1 VALVRKLLFAACGF
15 SFLLAALFF
24 MGDAG
29 CDPPCHAQYTA
40 EIVVFAILG
49 VICAV
54 IAIRLIGWEERHP
67 GERDAERSRD
77 SGPRPHT

>member
-1 VALVRKLLFAACGF
+1 VGTSGVRAELLFAACGL

-40 EIVVFAILG
+40 EIVVFAG
-49 VICAV
+49 VGVVCAI
-54 IAIRLIGWEERHP
+54 IAIRLTGWDERH
-67 GERDAERSRD
+67 RAEQDVNRSD
-77 SGPRPHT
+77 G